1 MTFLSVRRLAV
12 SVAVA
17 IAPSLGLAQA
27 TPPVVVTPA
36 FDVSGQIFGSYSVKT
51 DSASK
56 TNLGGK
62 APNLF
67 SVDRAYLTFR
77 MPAGDNGAI
86 RVTTDIFQNTNPA
99 QNTYYQGWVV
109 RLKYA
114 YLQYTAARNS
124 MGAGSSVVGRL
135 GILHTVV
142 IDYEEMLWPRYL
154 QQTAVEKNGFFSSS
168 DAGVAGLFTLGDR
181 WGELYA
187 TITNGSGYTSYDN
200 PGTTGQ
206 PVTSNRFKDF
216 GLRASITP
224 LAHDATISS
233 YIRNLTISPWAYKGY
248 NGSAFQSGGAAQVG
262 PGTNGAITDGMTR
275 DRWGVFAGVR
285 DSTICDFRNG
295 GRCRLSAGVE
305 YAQRK
310 DESDNGGNTL
320 VSPRVVHD
328 STGPLWDG
336 FIFIRPLEV
345 FQVTARSPLTL
356 VARYDH
362 FTPQTDPGSSVP
374 GAANYA
380 GTTPAYNFV
389 LLGASWDL
397 NQRMTLTADYQNTSP
412 TDFPAP
418 VGTTVRP
425 TPTSTTFFL
434 HFVVNF

>member
-1 MTFLSVRRLAV
+1 MTSLSVRTLAV
-12 SVAVA
+12 GVAIA

-27 TPPVVVTPA
+27 TPPAVVTPA
-36 FDVSGQIFGSYSVKT
+36 FDFSGTIFGSYSVKT

-67 SVDRAYLTFR
+67 GLDRAYLTFR

-99 QNTYYQGWVV
+99 QNAYYQGWVV
-109 RLKYA
+109 RIKYG
-114 YLQYTAARNS
+114 YLQYTGARNS

-135 GILHTVV
+135 GILHTVT
-142 IDYEEMLWPRYL
+142 IDHEEMFWPRYL
-154 QQTAVEKNGFFSSS
+154 QQTAIEKNGFFSSS
-168 DAGVAGLFTLGDR
+168 DAGLAGLFTLGDK
-181 WGELYA
+181 WGEIYG

-206 PVTSNRFKDF
+206 PVASNRFKDL

-224 LAHDATISS
+224 MANHPKIST
-233 YIRNLTISPWAYKGY
+233 YIRNLVISPWVYKGY
-248 NGSAFQSGGAAQVG
+248 NGSAFQSGGAGQVG

-275 DRWGVFAGVR
+275 DRWGVFAAIR
-285 DSTICDFRNG
+285 DSTSCDFRSG
-295 GRCRLSAGVE
+295 GRCRLTAGVE
-305 YAQRK
+305 FAHRS
-310 DESDNGGNTL
+310 DESDNGGNTAA
-320 VSPRVVHD
+320 SPRVVHD
-328 STGPLWDG
+328 STGRIWDG
-336 FIFIRPLEV
+336 FIFLRPIEV
-345 FQVTARSPLTL
+345 FDPTHKSPFTI

-362 FTPQTDPGSSVP
+362 FTPQTDPNSSVP

-389 LLGASWDL
+389 LVGASWDL
-397 NQRMTLTADYQNTSP
+397 NQRMTLTADYQQTSP
-412 TDFPAP
+412 TDFPVP
-418 VGTTVRP
+418 TGTNVRP
-425 TPTSTTFFL
+425 TPTSTTYFL